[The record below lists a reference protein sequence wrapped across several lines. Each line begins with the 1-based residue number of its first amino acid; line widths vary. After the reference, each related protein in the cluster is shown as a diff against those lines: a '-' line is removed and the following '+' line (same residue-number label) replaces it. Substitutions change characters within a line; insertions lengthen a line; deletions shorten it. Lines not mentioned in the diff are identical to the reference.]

1 MFKKRG
7 MLLVM
12 LSMVIAAA
20 AAWVANNYVK
30 SSVATAQG
38 GNGANVT
45 VLAAAMRIPYGT
57 KIELRHVKTLE
68 VPKGLLPPGAISDF
82 KQADGSIVKSEILE
96 GEILLKDRLAGSGA
110 GNSLA
115 ALVAPN
121 KRAVTVRVN
130 DVIGVAGF
138 LAPGNFVDV
147 LGTRIEQNTSRR
159 AVSETIIKMVKVL
172 AVDQQATTDKSDA
185 VVVRAVTL
193 ELDPGQAETL
203 VKWEEE
209 GTIQLAL
216 RNPTDTMVAQEPPP
230 VAPAPVNRPRPAKR
244 ATPAP
249 VDRSSEVILIR
260 GTKVQN
266 TKASS

>member
-7 MLLVM
+7 LLLVM

-20 AAWVANNYVK
+20 AAWVANNYVN
-30 SSVATAQG
+30 SSVATATG
-38 GNGANVT
+38 TNVT
-45 VLAAAMRIPYGT
+45 VIAAAMKIPYGT
-57 KIELRHVKTLE
+57 KIEMRHVKTLE
-68 VPKGLLPPGAISDF
+68 VPQGLLPPGAISDF
-82 KQADGSIVKSEILE
+82 KEAEGSIVKSEILE
-96 GEILLKDRLAGSGA
+96 GEIILKDRLAGSGS

-147 LGTRIEQNTSRR
+147 LGTRMEQNTSRR
-159 AVSETIIKMVKVL
+159 AVSETIIEMVKVL
-172 AVDQQATTDKSDA
+172 AVDQQATSDKSDA

-193 ELDPGQAETL
+193 ELDPRQAEVL

-216 RNPTDTMVAQEPPP
+216 RNPTDMMVAQDAPTP
-230 VAPAPVNRPRPAKR
+230 APAPSKVVQPRPARR
-244 ATPAP
+244 AAP
-249 VDRSSEVILIR
+249 VDRSSDVILIR

-266 TKASS
+266 TKASG